1 MVKCHTLINRRNK
14 CLLIV
19 FIVLIGWIIFRP
31 KAYTYSLNDKEKE
44 MLIMLSQHPETR
56 YFGFYSIELP
66 ADYKPTGMV
75 MFIQGSAMIPVET
88 KLQYY
93 PPFLQYMTQYEA
105 ELKNTSALDPLDTP
119 YLKQVHPLSP
129 PMNGVIFER
138 MKAKYTPDF
147 ARVLDAWK
155 WENGVT
161 FSVKIEAKDGRAT
174 RYDGIS
180 KIAEYSYGYNIP
192 EKKVQL
198 LTILSGLQPRA
209 DNQPPS
215 ENKLAIQYAQV
226 DASLLGEYELSVDYK
241 NSNNIKISLQTDNN
255 SYIDSLLDI
264 RYPSNGNRAWY
275 NSI

>member
-1 MVKCHTLINRRNK
+1 STSKT
-14 CLLIV
+14 
-19 FIVLIGWIIFRP
+19 P
-31 KAYTYSLNDKEKE
+31 SYTKSV
-44 MLIMLSQHPETR
+44 SWQHH
-56 YFGFYSIELP
+56 
-66 ADYKPTGMV
+66 
-75 MFIQGSAMIPVET
+75 Q
-88 KLQYY
+88 
-93 PPFLQYMTQYEA
+93 
-105 ELKNTSALDPLDTP
+105 
-119 YLKQVHPLSP
+119 
-129 PMNGVIFER
+129 
-138 MKAKYTPDF
+138 
-147 ARVLDAWK
+147 
-155 WENGVT
+155 
-161 FSVKIEAKDGRAT
+161 
-174 RYDGIS
+174 
-180 KIAEYSYGYNIP
+180 IAEYSYGYNIP

>member
-93 PPFLQYMTQYEA
+93 PPFLQYMTRYEA

-255 SYIDSLLDI
+255 SYIDS
-264 RYPSNGNRAWY
+264 
-275 NSI
+275 